1 MQFYPHNLPVTSIAT
16 AVSAS
21 LARTG
26 SLITNFSAVGVTL
39 VNTASLALNIS
50 GSRGAAGTNIAVI
63 GPTGPTGLRGDTGY
77 RGGNIFLLSGS
88 WNVGTCGGGGGGCG
102 SGPYTLNNIGPGAGE
117 CGSTQGS
124 STYWSSYAGNL
135 LTVGTDSTASNDAD
149 DSILYINNVCTSPAI
164 NVSVHNGSTI
174 FYTDGAGVISSAG
187 CSI

>member
-1 MQFYPHNLPVTSIAT
+1 MQFYPHNVPVTSIAT

-50 GSRGAAGTNIAVI
+50 GSRGAAGTSIAVI
-63 GPTGPTGLRGDTGY
+63 GPTGSIGPRGDTGY

-88 WNVGTCGGGGGGCG
+88 WNVGTCTPGTCT
-102 SGPYTLNNIGPGAGE
+102 GPYTLNNIGPGAGE
-117 CGSTQGS
+117 CGNTQGS